1 MVIVMWIIMAAV
13 AVLLGTYV
21 YFFFRRVFRF
31 YNKGKTNKVLQILQT
46 VLAVAGGFLSVNIWN
61 GISVILLHLIFAAM
75 LFDLLAIVLR
85 RSLRNKRDK
94 KYYRAAHI
102 LYHCGL
108 IPVVAVFFILLYGF
122 LNMENII
129 RTEYTVQTDK
139 DISGYKV
146 VLITDTHYATIQDT
160 SLLKDSISEINTENP
175 DIVILGGDIVEEGTS
190 REKMREVFEVL
201 QGIKSKYGIFY
212 VYGNHD
218 RQPYTDKRTYT
229 DEELVQAI
237 TENGIVILEDNF
249 AEINEELILVGRGDA
264 AWGNDSGRASI
275 NKLLTGADMEKY
287 IIVADHQP
295 VEAEENN
302 AAGVDLELSGHT
314 HAGQIW
320 PAKYFFDVMKM
331 FRYGRYQEGNCTVI
345 VSSGFAGWQYPIRTQ
360 EHCEYVVV
368 NIQKNKSLYLKLR
381 KSVLNN

>member
-31 YNKGKTNKVLQILQT
+31 YNKGKTNKVLQILQI

-85 RSLRNKRDK
+85 RSLGNKRDK

-102 LYHCGL
+102 LYHCAL

-368 NIQKNKSLYLKLR
+368 NIQKK
-381 KSVLNN
+381 

>member
-1 MVIVMWIIMAAV
+1 MFFIFIILSLIIALAAGIYICLCTRR
-13 AVLLGTYV
+13 LLE
-21 YFFFRRVFRF
+21 F
-31 YNKGKTNKVLQILQT
+31 YGADIKKKWVKAANIIISI
-46 VLAVAGGFLSVNIWN
+46 VLAGLCMPLFTNTAVIILHLVASFLFFDIIAYIVQRIYGKRQKGNKYHACRKIYQCGILPVLMVSIILGYGYYNMNHINVKKYEITTDKYIGGSCRILFLSDV
-61 GISVILLHLIFAAM
+61 H
-75 LFDLLAIVLR
+75 
-85 RSLRNKRDK
+85 
-94 KYYRAAHI
+94 
-102 LYHCGL
+102 
-108 IPVVAVFFILLYGF
+108 YG
-122 LNMENII
+122 
-129 RTEYTVQTDK
+129 TVQDK
-139 DISGYKV
+139 EILKNEISSMNSY
-146 VLITDTHYATIQDT
+146 
-160 SLLKDSISEINTENP
+160 NP

-190 REKMREVFEVL
+190 KEDMQEIFSLLGSL
-201 QGIKSKYGIFY
+201 QNQHGIYY

-302 AAGVDLELSGHT
+302 AARVDLELSGHT

-368 NIQKNKSLYLKLR
+368 NIQKK
-381 KSVLNN
+381 

>member
-21 YFFFRRVFRF
+21 YFFLRRVFRF
-31 YNKGKTNKVLQILQT
+31 YSRGKTNKILQILQIA
-46 VLAVAGGFLSVNIWN
+46 LAVVVGFFSVNIWN
-61 GISVILLHLIFAAM
+61 EISVILLHFIFASMFVDLAAM
-75 LFDLLAIVLR
+75 ILR
-85 RSLRNKRDK
+85 RFLKGK
-94 KYYRAAHI
+94 AVHV

-108 IPVVAVFFILLYGF
+108 VPVVVVFCILLYGF
-122 LNMENII
+122 LNMKNVI
-129 RTEYTVQTDK
+129 RTEYTVQTEK
-139 DISGYKV
+139 EISDYKV
-146 VLITDTHYATIQDT
+146 VLITDIHYATIQDT
-160 SLLKDSISEINTENP
+160 NILKDSISKINEENP

-190 REKMREVFEVL
+190 HERMQEVFEIF
-201 QGIKSKYGIFY
+201 QGVKSKYGVFY

-218 RQPYTDKRTYT
+218 RQPYTDKRSYT
-229 DEELVQAI
+229 DEELAQAI

-249 AEINEELILVGRGDA
+249 TEINKELVLIGRGDA
-264 AWGNDSGRASI
+264 AWRNNSGRVSI
-275 NKLLTGADMEKY
+275 DELMAVVDTEKY

-295 VEAEENN
+295 IEAEENN

-320 PAKYFFDVMKM
+320 PTKYFFDVMKM
-331 FRYGRYQEGNCTVI
+331 LRYGRYQEGDCTVI

-368 NIQKNKSLYLKLR
+368 NIQGK
-381 KSVLNN
+381 

>member
-1 MVIVMWIIMAAV
+1 MVIVMWIIMAVV

-31 YNKGKTNKVLQILQT
+31 YSKGKTNKALQVLQI
-46 VLAVAGGFLSVNIWN
+46 VLAVAVGFLSVNIWN

-75 LFDLLAIVLR
+75 LFDLVAILFR
-85 RSLRNKRDK
+85 KILGNKRER
-94 KYYRAAHI
+94 KYYKTAHI

-108 IPVVAVFFILLYGF
+108 IPVVTVFFILLYGF
-122 LNMENII
+122 LNIENIVK
-129 RTEYTVQTDK
+129 TEYTVQTDK
-139 DISGYKV
+139 DISDYKI

-160 SLLKDSISEINTENP
+160 DILKDSISEINAENP

-190 REKMREVFEVL
+190 KEKMREVFEVF
-201 QGIKSKYGIFY
+201 QEIKSNYGVFY
-212 VYGNHD
+212 IYGNHD
-218 RQPYTDKRTYT
+218 RQPYTNKRTYT
-229 DEELVQAI
+229 DEELAQAI
-237 TENGIVILEDNF
+237 IENGIIILEDNF
-249 AEINEELILVGRGDA
+249 TEINGELILVGRGDA
-264 AWGNDSGRASI
+264 AWRNDSGRASI
-275 NKLLTGADMEKY
+275 DRLLSGTDMEKY

-302 AAGVDLELSGHT
+302 ASGVDLELSGHT

-320 PAKYFFDVMKM
+320 PTKYFFDMMKM
-331 FRYGRYQEGNCTVI
+331 LRYGKYQEGDCTVI

-368 NIQKNKSLYLKLR
+368 NIQGK
-381 KSVLNN
+381 